1 MFPLSNQI
9 LKFVTKYIYNPTCGN
24 DSIVDAT
31 LIFIFFNYELEIH
44 AFEATDATSI
54 VWAYMY
60 FV

>member
-31 LIFIFFNYELEIH
+31 LIFIFFNYELEMH

-54 VWAYMY
+54 V
-60 FV
+60 